1 MEDIITIRDTEIVDG
16 VTYYQVHVEL
26 PLRSFSINRR
36 YNEFE
41 QMVSQLATNLGVGVG
56 DLPYQLPA
64 KRWFRRTG
72 ETIDERKRELAK
84 FLNSLV
90 KDPEFLNSAVLKR
103 FLEVPPNVTFDKHQF
118 SGGASRVLSVK
129 PESIDESSWM
139 EVYRTLKLQI
149 GEALA
154 SQDKVIV
161 RSKVSTLLQPGIENL
176 QVSLTRMSQKI
187 SKQELERRQVL
198 LKDAL
203 KAIETL
209 LHNNVDQQ
217 TFKRTSKR
225 VFGNVKE
232 SEDTIS
238 LTNKELL
245 QQQVEIHKNQDR
257 EVEQLRHLIAKQRQ
271 IGQMIN
277 DEVEEQNAML
287 DDFQEQMDVTT
298 NKLNSARQRAKKLY
312 Q

>member
-1 MEDIITIRDTEIVDG
+1 MSDIITIRDTVITDG
-16 VTYYQVHVEL
+16 ITYYQIQVEL
-26 PLRSFSINRR
+26 PLRSFRINRR

-41 QMVSQLATNLGVGVG
+41 QMASQLAANLGVGVG
-56 DLPYQLPA
+56 DLPYQLPG
-64 KRWFRRTG
+64 KRWFKRTG

-103 FLEVPPNVTFDKHQF
+103 FLEVPPNVKFDKHL
-118 SGGASRVLSVK
+118 SRAGSSVLSVN

-139 EVYRTLKLQI
+139 EVYRSLKLQI
-149 GEALA
+149 GDALA

-161 RSKVSTLLQPGIENL
+161 RNKVSTLLQPGIENL
-176 QVSLTRMSQKI
+176 QASLTRISQKI
-187 SKQELERRQVL
+187 SKSELERRQVL

-203 KAIETL
+203 KEIETL
-209 LHNNVDQQ
+209 LNNNIDQLV
-217 TFKRTSKR
+217 FKKTSKR
-225 VFGNVKE
+225 VFGDVKE
-232 SEDTIS
+232 TEDTIS

-245 QQQVEIHKNQDR
+245 QQQVEIHKSQDQ
-257 EVEQLRHLIAKQRQ
+257 EIEQLRHLIAKQRQ

-277 DEVEEQNAML
+277 DEVEEQNAIL
-287 DDFQEQMDVTT
+287 DDFLEQMDTTT